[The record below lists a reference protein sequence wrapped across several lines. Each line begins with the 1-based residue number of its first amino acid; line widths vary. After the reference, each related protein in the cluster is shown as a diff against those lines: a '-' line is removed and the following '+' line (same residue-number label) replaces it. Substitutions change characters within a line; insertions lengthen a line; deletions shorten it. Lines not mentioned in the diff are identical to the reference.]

1 MKELFV
7 ERKTNYKKENEKGRK
22 MKKAGLTR
30 KKGCL
35 FCVMANEE
43 AVNGGWKQAIGK
55 KTCKKLVW
63 DREGRW
69 YDYISNA
76 MWIM

>member
-1 MKELFV
+1 MIVCFLRMKELFM

-22 MKKAGLTR
+22 MKKVDLTR

-43 AVNGGWKQAIGK
+43 AVNGG
-55 KTCKKLVW
+55 
-63 DREGRW
+63 
-69 YDYISNA
+69 
-76 MWIM
+76 

>member
-1 MKELFV
+1 MIVCFLRMKELFM

-22 MKKAGLTR
+22 MKKVGLTR

-43 AVNGGWKQAIGK
+43 AVSGG
-55 KTCKKLVW
+55 
-63 DREGRW
+63 
-69 YDYISNA
+69 
-76 MWIM
+76 